1 MTNTSEFK
9 IALLR
14 SGMTAYELADS
25 VGMSRQSL
33 SYKINNVREFTATEI
48 AKIADVLNL
57 TVAEKE
63 KIFFDNQVD
72 ETSTQENG

>member
-1 MTNTSEFK
+1 MTNASEFK

-14 SGMTAYELADS
+14 SGLTAYELADS
-25 VGMSRQSL
+25 IGMSRQSL

-48 AKIADVLNL
+48 ARIADVLKL

-63 KIFFDNQVD
+63 RIFFGNEVD
-72 ETSTQENG
+72 KMSTQENE